1 MAFQTTT
8 ILSLPF
14 DVTTNIVQYLPLKD
28 ALHFSAISTTAFD
41 AVYYTFAH
49 RTILNF
55 ASCLDER
62 GCIQLTDKDILSVMH
77 AHTRAIEICNFALP
91 PTFKSFDDLKFYF
104 EAYLRGKGNGKLDS
118 IHTPHEWVTNPLT
131 REVYYGFMNT
141 LDSFDPTGRVTTT
154 PHPLT
159 YTTCIGQTATLTI
172 LMNTF

>member
-1 MAFQTTT
+1 
-8 ILSLPF
+8 
-14 DVTTNIVQYLPLKD
+14 
-28 ALHFSAISTTAFD
+28 
-41 AVYYTFAH
+41 
-49 RTILNF
+49 
-55 ASCLDER
+55 
-62 GCIQLTDKDILSVMH
+62 MH
-77 AHTRAIEICNFALP
+77 AHTRAIEIRNFALP